1 MADAAPTEPAE
12 EPQKPA
18 VKPPSLDTRL
28 SWIDDWMLS
37 TTDGRNASAR
47 CEQYYYGKQWTDEE
61 IAELGKRKQPV
72 IVDNLIRRK
81 VNSVRG
87 EEIDKRVDPEA
98 RPRTPKHEDEAR
110 AVTDAMRF
118 VEEDQD
124 IDGLGGDAALDA
136 LNTGIFGAI
145 VETDHEDGYRCTAQ
159 HVPWSQLAID
169 PRSRRRDGS
178 DARWKANIQWMDL
191 EDAEDV
197 YPDAADALEKGCHQH
212 LGTDDD
218 TTEDRPKKWFDGKR
232 KRVKICEMYY
242 RQGKDWYRCD
252 FTQGADLRECAPSPY
267 LDPKT
272 GRPWCPLLIYRVYI
286 DDENQAHGPVAD
298 LISPQDEVNKRKSK
312 FLHIINTKQVIYEEG
327 AVDDITAFQKAIAT
341 PDGAAKVNP
350 GALNPASGAPQ
361 IQINTGADMGMGQV
375 RLLQE
380 AKQAIDAIG
389 PAAANLPDIPQSASG
404 RALMA
409 RQKSATRELGPFF
422 EVFSKF
428 RLDIYWHVYG
438 CIKQF
443 WTDELWLRVTD
454 EEETAGY
461 RWVGINR
468 RMTRGQRM
476 QELLQKGQQLQTA
489 LQNAAGDEADG
500 VMQRVQQAHQ
510 AMTQQAF
517 SVGQAPPGGD
527 QHILAMIL
535 QDPAMQAQIIE
546 NQVGE
551 AMVDITIHEAP
562 DSAVLE
568 DEEFGKLSDLF
579 APVIQG
585 NPQMA
590 PMLVKMLVRLSA
602 FREKREL
609 LKEMDKPPDPQQAQ
623 MQQMQAQLQQQMQQL
638 QLAGAK
644 AGVDVQS
651 TQAQLNAARAQAEQ
665 AKTQMAGAIL
675 PSEIAKNQSTAMH
688 NAANAGAKA
697 GGGFGGM

>member
-1 MADAAPTEPAE
+1 MADAAPKEPADK
-12 EPQKPA
+12 PQKPA
-18 VKPPSLDTRL
+18 AEPPSLDTRL
-28 SWIDDWMLS
+28 TWIEDWMTS
-37 TTDGRNASAR
+37 TVEGRNASAR
-47 CEQYYYGKQWTDEE
+47 CEQYYYGQQWTKDE
-61 IAELGKRKQPV
+61 IAELNTRKQPV

-110 AVTDAMRF
+110 AVTDALRF

-124 IDGLGGDAALDA
+124 IDGLGGDATLDA

-145 VETDHEDGYRCTAQ
+145 IEADEEDGYRCTAQ
-159 HVPWSQLAID
+159 NVPWNQLAID
-169 PRSRRRDGS
+169 PRSRKRDGS
-178 DARWKANIQWMDL
+178 DATWKANIPWIDL
-191 EDAEDV
+191 DDAEET
-197 YPDAADALEKGCHQH
+197 YPDAVEALRAGCERHVV
-212 LGTDDD
+212 GEDD

-232 KRVKICEMYY
+232 KRVKVCEMYY

-286 DDENQAHGPVAD
+286 DSENQAHGPVQD

-312 FLHIINTKQVIYEEG
+312 FLHIINTKQVIYEDG
-327 AVDDITAFQKAIAT
+327 AVDDIQAFQTALAT

-375 RLLQE
+375 QLLQE

-389 PAAANLPDIPQSASG
+389 PAASNLPDMPQSASG
-404 RALMA
+404 RAFMA
-409 RQKSATRELGPFF
+409 RQKSANRELGPFF
-422 EVFSKF
+422 EIFSKF
-428 RLDIYWHVYG
+428 RLDIYWHVWG

-461 RWVGINR
+461 RWVGLNR
-468 RMTRGQRM
+468 RLTRGERF
-476 QELLQKGQQLQTA
+476 QELLGKGKPLPVA
-489 LQNAAGDEADG
+489 LQAAAGDEAQG
-500 VMQRVQQAHQ
+500 VMQRVQQMHQ
-510 AMTQQAF
+510 AMSQQAIAF
-517 SVGQAPPGGD
+517 GQAPPGGD
-527 QHILAMIL
+527 QHFLQMVL
-535 QDPAMQAQIIE
+535 QDEAMQVPVIE
-546 NQVGE
+546 NQVAQ
-551 AMVDITIHEAP
+551 AMMDITIHEAP
-562 DSAVLE
+562 ESAILE
-568 DEEFGKLSDLF
+568 DEEFGKLSELF
-579 APVIQG
+579 VPVIQG

-602 FREKREL
+602 FREKREI
-609 LKEMDKPPDPQQAQ
+609 LKEMDQPPDPQA
-623 MQQMQAQLQQQMQQL
+623 QQMQQAQQQL
-638 QLAGAK
+638 QMQGAQ
-644 AGVDVQS
+644 AGVAVQQ

-665 AKTQMAGAIL
+665 AKTQMAGMSL
-675 PSEIAKNQSTAMH
+675 PSEIAKNQSNAMH
-688 NAANAGAKA
+688 NAANAGAKVGA
-697 GGGFGGM
+697 GGFGGM